1 VELLLL
7 DFRASASMS
16 EIHGAAASGFL
27 SICKHLRNPWSIC
40 KHVRNSWS
48 CRYMKEQKKET
59 AAENINPSQILP
71 KNFKELWH

>member
-1 VELLLL
+1 LELLLL

-27 SICKHLRNPWSIC
+27 SIC